1 MRIPLL
7 IALVTVLT
15 LAAPA
20 AAEDAV
26 IVNGASAVAGLT
38 EDDLK
43 DYYLGKKASWPDGSK
58 VVVVVL
64 KDGPSHD
71 KLMSRLGKSGSQF
84 TTGWKKLVFTG
95 KGTMPEQ
102 VGSEDELIAFV
113 AKTPGAIGYADAGKV
128 KEGVKAVPGRGGCRH
143 RPMEHRAAAIPPGTV
158 WRRFHQLR
166 GEGPVVPRAR
176 FLR

>member
-7 IALVTVLT
+7 IGLVSAAAF
-15 LAAPA
+15 AAPA
-20 AAEDAV
+20 AAEETV
-26 IVNGASAVAGLT
+26 IVNGALTVADLT

-64 KDGPSHD
+64 KDGASHE
-71 KLMSRLGKSGSQF
+71 KLMGKLGKSSSQF

-95 KGTMPEQ
+95 KGAMPEQ
-102 VGSEDELIAFV
+102 VGNEDELVAFV

-128 KEGVKAVPGRGGCRH
+128 KDGVKAVP
-143 RPMEHRAAAIPPGTV
+143 V
-158 WRRFHQLR
+158 K
-166 GEGPVVPRAR
+166 
-176 FLR
+176 